1 MASSVHEPVQRR
13 WDISGARLGRPA
25 SSVSD
30 GVVVVVEV
38 GSRCRVGELDG
49 VNEVSW
55 KQIVGEVVLRENSI
69 RRTLESCNAACSLV
83 EHVLA
88 WHCILLASLQ
98 VHLHGDGACLGLH
111 VGLGFSAPRVAFNM
125 TRQPDVNITGAV
137 VATACH
143 GVLAATSVAAPCRP
157 RGATPASSLGAS
169 VSSRCHR
176 RRRQLDPVIGR
187 QPGSESYRGVVA
199 CSRARSRT
207 EVSSSPA
214 ISVYSRRRRR

>member
-1 MASSVHEPVQRR
+1 
-13 WDISGARLGRPA
+13 
-25 SSVSD
+25 
-30 GVVVVVEV
+30 
-38 GSRCRVGELDG
+38 
-49 VNEVSW
+49 
-55 KQIVGEVVLRENSI
+55 
-69 RRTLESCNAACSLV
+69 
-83 EHVLA
+83 VLA

-125 TRQPDVNITGAV
+125 TRQPDVITGAV

-187 QPGSESYRGVVA
+187 QPGSESYRGVVIA
-199 CSRARSRT
+199 GHLSVLAAP
-207 EVSSSPA
+207 SSLVGSQA
-214 ISVYSRRRRR
+214 